1 MNKHSI
7 GNFACMNKPIREC
20 LTKLT
25 GILNLLNIYY
35 AFLILRDLK
44 MKFSDGYMAESD
56 TEFWRTKLLQ
66 CYPFI

>member
-7 GNFACMNKPIREC
+7 GNFASMNKPIREC

-25 GILNLLNIYY
+25 SILNLLNIY
-35 AFLILRDLK
+35 AFLILNALK

-56 TEFWRTKLLQ
+56 TEF
-66 CYPFI
+66 